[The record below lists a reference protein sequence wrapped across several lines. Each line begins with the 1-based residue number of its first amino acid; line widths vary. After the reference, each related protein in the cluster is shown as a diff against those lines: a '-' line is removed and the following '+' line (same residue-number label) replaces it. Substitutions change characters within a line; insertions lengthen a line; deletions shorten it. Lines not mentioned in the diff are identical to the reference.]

1 MAKKPNIRF
10 NGFTEEW
17 QKQPLGKLG
26 EFKSNGVDKK
36 SNPEEHPVNLLNYLD
51 VYNKR
56 HVTADNCNE
65 LMQVTANDRQ
75 LKENDVKEGDVFFTP
90 SSETP
95 DDIGRV
101 KVIEEDLP
109 NTVYSYHL
117 MRFRKSGDTLH
128 KIFPEYALETEE
140 VRKQMF
146 LAAQGAQRFVI
157 SKPAFEQIKMSFP
170 KYAEQQKIGDFFKT
184 LDELIGAKEEELE
197 KLRQLKTALLEQMFP
212 SEDNKHEVGGVIR
225 R

>member
-1 MAKKPNIRF
+1 MTKKPNIRF
-10 NGFTEEW
+10 KGFDQEW
-17 QKQPLGKLG
+17 EKKPLGELG

-36 SNPEEHPVNLLNYLD
+36 INPEEHPVNLLNYLD

-56 HVTADNCNE
+56 HITPENCNE

-75 LKENDVKEGDVFFTP
+75 LKENDVKEGDIFFTP

-95 DDIGRV
+95 NDIGRV
-101 KVIEEDLP
+101 KVIEDDLP

-117 MRFRKSGDTLH
+117 MRFRRFDDTLQ
-128 KIFPEYALETEE
+128 KLFPEYALETED

-157 SKPAFEQIKMSFP
+157 SKPAFEQITMLFP
-170 KYAEQQKIGDFFKT
+170 EFAEQSKIGEFFKA

-197 KLRQLKTALLEQMFP
+197 KLRQLKAALLEQMFP
-212 SEDNKHEVGGVIR
+212 SSESDNPNRGGV
-225 R
+225 

>member
-56 HVTADNCNE
+56 HVTADNCNK

-184 LDELIGAKEEELE
+184 LDELICAKEEELE
-197 KLRQLKTALLEQMFP
+197 KLRQLKAALLEQMFP
-212 SEDNKHEVGGVIR
+212 SEGDKHEVGGVIR